1 MMVVIR
7 KARSLLFRASER
19 SSSLFRIAFARLMN
33 SNLDISWSSTVGSGV
48 KFRVSD
54 GGAVVIKS
62 GTSIGDNA
70 LIVTRG
76 GQCLIGEDCFIGHG
90 CTIVATESIVIGRGC
105 LIGEYVSIRD
115 QDHNIDSD
123 SEITRSGLVSA
134 PIEVGQGVWIGAHS
148 TVTRGC
154 RIDNGA
160 VVGANSVA
168 RGQIHSRS
176 VNVGAPARQIR
187 LRKTDTNK

>member
-7 KARSLLFRASER
+7 KVRSMLFRATER
-19 SSSLFRIAFARLMN
+19 SFSLFRIALARLMN
-33 SNLDISWSSTVGSGV
+33 SNLDISWSSKVGSGV

-62 GTSIGDNA
+62 GVSIGDNT

-76 GQCLIGEDCFIGHG
+76 GQCSIGEDCFIGHG
-90 CTIVATESIVIGRGC
+90 CTIVAIESILIGRYC

-123 SEITRSGLVSA
+123 SEITVSGLVSS

-148 TVTRGC
+148 TVTKGC
-154 RIDNGA
+154 RIENGA

-168 RGQIHSRS
+168 RGLIRARS

-187 LRKTDTNK
+187 LRKTDANK